1 MADSLLRPI
10 SASTRYRPSVSH
22 DGKTLYVIDELDAT
36 ITALSYDPASGKI
49 GQTLQTISTEPP
61 GYSGPH
67 STAEIAV
74 HPSGKFLYGS
84 NRGAQSIVG
93 YRIDPASGNLSVI
106 GFANQS
112 VNFPRNFVIDP
123 RGKWLYVANQKGDN
137 IVQFEINP
145 GTGELK
151 PTGQVTP
158 SITPVVMVFR
168 TPN

>member
-1 MADSLLRPI
+1 
-10 SASTRYRPSVSH
+10 
-22 DGKTLYVIDELDAT
+22 
-36 ITALSYDPASGKI
+36 
-49 GQTLQTISTEPP
+49 
-61 GYSGPH
+61 
-67 STAEIAV
+67 
-74 HPSGKFLYGS
+74 
-84 NRGAQSIVG
+84 
-93 YRIDPASGNLSVI
+93 
-106 GFANQS
+106 

-151 PTGQVTP
+151 PTSQVTP